1 VPKLSNFSRNLP
13 RAIYIS
19 IPLVTIIYVLVN
31 AAYFSVLTPD
41 EVLDSNAV
49 AVSFAERFM
58 GYFALLV
65 PIFVAMSCIGS
76 VNGITFTSARMFFV
90 GAR

>member
-1 VPKLSNFSRNLP
+1 M
-13 RAIYIS
+13 
-19 IPLVTIIYVLVN
+19 IYVFVN
-31 AAYFSVLTPD
+31 IAYFAVLEPH

-49 AVSFAERFM
+49 AVTFAERFM

-76 VNGITFTSARMFFV
+76 V
-90 GAR
+90 